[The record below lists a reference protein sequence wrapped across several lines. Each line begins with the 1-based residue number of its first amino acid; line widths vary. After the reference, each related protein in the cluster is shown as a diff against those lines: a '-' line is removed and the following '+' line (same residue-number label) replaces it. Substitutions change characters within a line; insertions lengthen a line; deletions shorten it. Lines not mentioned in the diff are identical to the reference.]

1 MIDLQWDSPSEELE
15 HRHLSEGETN
25 TIREISDKVFP
36 FGRQSYAEFEGRREN
51 GCFVYESPSLVA
63 GMFIDGQS
71 GDTDAW
77 LYRVGRIRTD
87 LGGRMEPP
95 STYDET
101 IAEGFSSPEES
112 VRAVALLSVRFRV
125 ENVLRSRALKDYYQ
139 EIEFQAD
146 QFKNDS

>member
-1 MIDLQWDSPSEELE
+1 MIDLQWDSPSQKLE

-25 TIREISDKVFP
+25 TIREISEQVFP
-36 FGRQSYAEFEGRREN
+36 LGPRSESEMEGRREN

-63 GMFIDGQS
+63 SMFIDGQS

-125 ENVLRSRALKDYYQ
+125 ENVLRGRALRDYYQ
-139 EIEFQAD
+139 EIRTQAD